1 MYSGLHQCRQTFL
14 TKLQLMRWK
23 TPLMVISY
31 QIYMEHVFLK
41 LSTFGF
47 GYNSHWIFPHI
58 NTFAY
63 LNKGERCMTFSDVR
77 CYKTGPFLFTEL
89 WCKDE
94 NFPPMLWYL
103 ISTALTQ
110 CIDAECFKT
119 ENTQSFRLE
128 KIQRPTTMTWCLQIV
143 LCLL

>member
-1 MYSGLHQCRQTFL
+1 MVSCLHLPYVSSCFHIMLQSYPRFLILCKEQNSSRVRVQAECACIKETTSVHLMYSGLHQCRQTFL

-89 WCKDE
+89 
-94 NFPPMLWYL
+94 
-103 ISTALTQ
+103 
-110 CIDAECFKT
+110 
-119 ENTQSFRLE
+119 
-128 KIQRPTTMTWCLQIV
+128 
-143 LCLL
+143 